1 MIRVLFPMF
10 HWKVSSHSFV
20 LWKCESTALPQLPYT
35 WKFTINDFSCSAVT
49 GLEYICE
56 TECESM

>member
-1 MIRVLFPMF
+1 MF
-10 HWKVSSHSFV
+10 HWKVSSYSV
-20 LWKCESTALPQLPYT
+20 VIWKCESTALPQLPYT

-49 GLEYICE
+49 GLEYLCE